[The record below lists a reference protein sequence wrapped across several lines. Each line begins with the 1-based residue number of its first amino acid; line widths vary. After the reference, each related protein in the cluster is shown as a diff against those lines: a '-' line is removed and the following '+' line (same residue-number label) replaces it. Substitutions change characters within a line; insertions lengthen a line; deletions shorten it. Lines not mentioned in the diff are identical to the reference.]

1 MTAYEMR
8 ISDWSSD
15 VCSSDLHPLYPL
27 NKTLADFNMDVLNT
41 YGATHDT
48 QVIGAGQNSVEDTY
62 AQVAAKHG
70 RVVVTDNE
78 PAKGYYYRSDQFEL
92 EIGRAA
98 GRERVCQDV

>member
-1 MTAYEMR
+1 MSVTAEEQGLLGSKRYAT
-8 ISDWSSD
+8 
-15 VCSSDLHPLYPL
+15 HPLYPL

-48 QVIGAGQNSVEDTY
+48 QVIGAGQNSVEDPY

-78 PAKGYYYRSDQFEL
+78 HAKGDRKVTRRNSSPQCPS
-92 EIGRAA
+92 RKSSSPK
-98 GRERVCQDV
+98 